1 MPDMSS
7 LTTQHVAPT
16 DPVIVSLTS
25 LENKA
30 RALQSDLEEA
40 RNAESAARAAAVRL
54 EHDLVR
60 TTKALDVLR
69 ELTGVKADAPRR
81 TRVVKTV
88 ETAAPVGHLLVA
100 GIHGAAAAASRELA
114 VLTLIGGGTTK
125 TADIREAMTKS
136 PAFSAE
142 QHRASVANALSRLKA
157 QRGFITKDGGMWAL
171 TAKGRKH
178 LTTVKEA
185 P

>member
-1 MPDMSS
+1 MLDMSS
-7 LTTQHVAPT
+7 TTTAAA

-25 LENKA
+25 LEQKA

-69 ELTGVKADAPRR
+69 ELTGVKPDAPRR
-81 TRVVKTV
+81 TREVAKP
-88 ETAAPVGHLLVA
+88 AAAGQLLVA

-114 VLTLIGGGTTK
+114 VLTLIAGGTTK

-157 QRGFITKDGGMWAL
+157 QRGFITKDGGVWAL

>member
-1 MPDMSS
+1 MLDMPS
-7 LTTQHVAPT
+7 TTTAST
-16 DPVIVSLTS
+16 DPVVVSLTS
-25 LENKA
+25 LEHRA
-30 RALQSDLEEA
+30 RVLQSDLEEA
-40 RNAESAARAAAVRL
+40 RNAESAARDAAVRL

-69 ELTGVKADAPRR
+69 ELAGVKPDAPRR
-81 TRVVKTV
+81 TRAVIKP
-88 ETAAPVGHLLVA
+88 AAAATGQLLVA

-114 VLTLIGGGTTK
+114 VLTLIAGGTTR

-157 QRGFITKDGGMWAL
+157 QRGFITKDGGVWAL

>member
-7 LTTQHVAPT
+7 LTTQHVPPT

-25 LENKA
+25 LEHRA
-30 RALQSDLEEA
+30 RVLQSDLEEA

-69 ELTGVKADAPRR
+69 ELAGVKPDAPRR
-81 TRVVKTV
+81 TREVAKP
-88 ETAAPVGHLLVA
+88 AAATGQLLVA

-114 VLTLIGGGTTK
+114 VLTLIAGGTTK
-125 TADIREAMTKS
+125 TADIRAGMSRS
-136 PAFSAE
+136 PAFSDE
-142 QHRASVANALSRLKA
+142 QHRASVANALSRLKG
-157 QRGFITKDGGMWAL
+157 QRGFVTKDGGVWAL

>member
-1 MPDMSS
+1 
-7 LTTQHVAPT
+7 
-16 DPVIVSLTS
+16 
-25 LENKA
+25 
-30 RALQSDLEEA
+30 
-40 RNAESAARAAAVRL
+40 
-54 EHDLVR
+54 
-60 TTKALDVLR
+60 
-69 ELTGVKADAPRR
+69 
-81 TRVVKTV
+81 
-88 ETAAPVGHLLVA
+88 VA

-114 VLTLIGGGTTK
+114 VLTLIAGGTTK

-142 QHRASVANALSRLKA
+142 QHRASVANALSRLKG
-157 QRGFITKDGGMWAL
+157 QRGFITKDGGVWAL